1 MTDTYEVIL
10 LFFLVC
16 VSRRLDLLFVCEGSL
31 LVKLPMCSKGV
42 KSDKMA
48 TGFES
53 VTSQLPD
60 LE

>member
-31 LVKLPMCSKGV
+31 LVKLPMCSKGG

>member
-16 VSRRLDLLFVCEGSL
+16 VSRRLDLLFVCEGNL
-31 LVKLPMCSKGV
+31 LVKLPMCSKGG

-48 TGFES
+48 TGFEPGAS
-53 VTSQLPD
+53 HLPD
-60 LE
+60 LT